1 MDQTTLIACGAAVA
15 VVAFVAGYLFARLD
29 AVYVLLR
36 SLHGVADILDGGGP
50 RSRSLPQKK
59 KQEWTTAEDNDG
71 VATVAIDERKFVTKI
86 DTAGMLRGSAADIG
100 VTTTTADTINE
111 SVSKLSQLKGR

>member
-1 MDQTTLIACGAAVA
+1 MDQTTLIVCGVGVA
-15 VVAFVAGYLFARLD
+15 VVAYAAGYLFARLD

-36 SLHGVADILDGGGP
+36 SLHGVADVLDGGGP
-50 RSRSLPQKK
+50 RSRSMPQKK
-59 KQEWTTAEDNDG
+59 KKEWTTADDNDA
-71 VATVAIDERKFVTKI
+71 VETVSIDERKFVTKI
-86 DTAGMLRGSAADIG
+86 DTAGMLRGSAANIG